1 VIGWTV
7 GGTWRLHRGSIPLPK
22 ASSPLPQANVKPFS
36 YSLGSIYVP
45 SRFEA
50 RHEANTMK
58 ISRLAIIAYAL
69 AACGSSSLQAQEFQV
84 FDHGLG
90 QSEMPRASLEDNW
103 SSRTFDGA
111 PAPQP
116 SPRRSFKEALYE
128 PLIRQAEV
136 RYQLPPRLLQALV
149 WQESR
154 FDPMAIS
161 SAGAAGLAQL
171 MPATAR
177 ELGVGNRHDP
187 GQSIDGGARYLRQM
201 LDRFGA
207 IHLALAAYN
216 AGPGA
221 VSRAGGIPKNRETPG
236 YVRSVLARWVAY
248 SAT

>member
-1 VIGWTV
+1 
-7 GGTWRLHRGSIPLPK
+7 
-22 ASSPLPQANVKPFS
+22 
-36 YSLGSIYVP
+36 
-45 SRFEA
+45 
-50 RHEANTMK
+50 MK
-58 ISRLAIIAYAL
+58 ISRLVVIAYAL
-69 AACGSSSLQAQEFQV
+69 VACGSSSLQAQDFQV

-90 QSEMPRASLEDNW
+90 KTEVSRASLENNW
-103 SSRTFDGA
+103 LSQISDGA
-111 PAPQP
+111 PAPQS

-149 WQESR
+149 WVESR

-161 SAGAAGLAQL
+161 PAGAAGLAQL
-171 MPATAR
+171 MPGTAR

-207 IHLALAAYN
+207 VHLALAAYN

-221 VSRAGGIPKNRETPG
+221 VSRAGGIPRNHETPA
-236 YVRSVLARWVAY
+236 YVRSVLEQWMAY